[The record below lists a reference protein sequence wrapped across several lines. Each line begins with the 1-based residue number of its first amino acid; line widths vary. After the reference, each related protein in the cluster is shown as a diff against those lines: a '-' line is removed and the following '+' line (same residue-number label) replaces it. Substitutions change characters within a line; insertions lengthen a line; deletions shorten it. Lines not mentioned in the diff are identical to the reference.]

1 MPVTDKEGDIKNPM
15 ANPNTLYTTDI
26 DNLTEPK
33 YITTSYDVS
42 TEQNKF
48 PLGKSH
54 NIIYVNRLKSN

>member
-1 MPVTDKEGDIKNPM
+1 M